1 MSQRNNSIESLRF
14 IAAFAV
20 ICIHYFYTKDKQ
32 VTLIV
37 NQWARFAVPFFFV
50 VSGYFLSEKLKKG
63 DTPKVYFQFIKKLLT
78 LYVAW
83 QIIYFLNPSHHGEIY
98 IRGIVKAYSVK
109 LHSVT
114 DKGWG
119 YTLFAGWAQH
129 LWFFFSL
136 AQTALVF
143 LLFRLKRIY
152 WFVGLSAILYFI
164 GALTKAYVKTKIG
177 IPVSSLG
184 FPKDFN
190 TNNLIFF
197 SALPF
202 SLGVL
207 WSVKNLR
214 VGLIGSFVILITGYA
229 LHYTE
234 VWYLGTLKLHQRI
247 DYGFST
253 FLVGLGVFLVGL
265 NRFKLLEFKYIANLG
280 KFSLGIYAMHVLIAT
295 YVNESFLNYLSGPAV
310 IKYKE
315 IKFILVPVTTLIVC
329 TLVTWGLSKIP
340 VVKRLV

>member
-1 MSQRNNSIESLRF
+1 MTQRNNSIESLRF

-20 ICIHYFYTKDKQ
+20 ICIHYFYAKDKQ
-32 VTLIV
+32 LTLIV

-50 VSGYFLSEKLKKG
+50 VSGYFLAEKLKKN
-63 DTPKVYFQFIKKLLT
+63 DTPQIYLQFIKRLLI
-78 LYVAW
+78 LYFVW
-83 QIIYFLNPSHHGEIY
+83 QIIYFLNPNHHGEIY
-98 IRGIVKAYSVK
+98 IRGLVKAYNSK
-109 LHSVT
+109 LRGVT
-114 DKGWG
+114 DHGWW
-119 YTLFAGWAQH
+119 YTLTAGWAQH

-152 WFVGLSAILYFI
+152 LFVILGGILYFI
-164 GALTKAYVKTKIG
+164 GALTKAYAKTTIG
-177 IPVSSLG
+177 IPVTLVG
-184 FPKDFN
+184 LPKDFN

-202 SLGVL
+202 ALGAL
-207 WSVKNLR
+207 FSAKNIR
-214 VGLIGSFVILITGYA
+214 IGLIGSFIILIIGYG

-234 VWYLGTLKLHQRI
+234 VWYLGTIKLHQRI

-265 NRFKLLEFKYIANLG
+265 NRFKPLEFKNLANLG
-280 KFSLGIYAMHVLIAT
+280 KYSLGIYAMHVLIAT
-295 YVNESFLNYLSGPAV
+295 YVNESFMNVLSDSA
-310 IKYKE
+310 ILKYKE
-315 IKFILVPVTTLIVC
+315 IRYIVVPVVTLFVC

-340 VVKRLV
+340 VVKKLV